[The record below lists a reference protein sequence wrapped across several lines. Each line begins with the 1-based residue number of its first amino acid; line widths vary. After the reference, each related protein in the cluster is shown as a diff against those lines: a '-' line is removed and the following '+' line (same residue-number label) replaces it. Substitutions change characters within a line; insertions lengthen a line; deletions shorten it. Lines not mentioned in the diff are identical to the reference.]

1 MVKRNRQYALTPD
14 GIAGKYKT
22 KAQRRNRLADIAK
35 CIANL
40 ERDRRI
46 CEIRMADYLLESDI
60 LKQQQGGV
68 PPPGPLPDIGDN
80 DT

>member
-1 MVKRNRQYALTPD
+1 MRWSTCKQGVY
-14 GIAGKYKT
+14 GIVPPRSRST
-22 KAQRRNRLADIAK
+22 TTMRPLAMAVIMPGT
-35 CIANL
+35 ANL

-60 LKQQQGGV
+60 LKQQGGV
-68 PPPGPLPDIGDN
+68 PPPGPLPDVGDK